1 MLVWSDYTPAF
12 FIGEGMPLDI
22 EPGVYLDLVEA
33 AREVGLHPES
43 LRRIV
48 RYGDLR
54 AIVIERGLYFRQ
66 TEVERFKQNRN
77 GKDEV

>member
-1 MLVWSDYTPAF
+1 
-12 FIGEGMPLDI
+12 MPLNI

-33 AREVGLHPES
+33 AKEVGLHPES

-48 RYGDLR
+48 RYGHLG

-66 TEVERFKQNRN
+66 TEVDRFKQSRN
-77 GKDEV
+77 GTDED

>member
-1 MLVWSDYTPAF
+1 
-12 FIGEGMPLDI
+12 MPLDI

-48 RYGDLR
+48 RYGEFG

-66 TEVERFKQNRN
+66 TEVARLKQTRN
-77 GKDEV
+77 GKYEV